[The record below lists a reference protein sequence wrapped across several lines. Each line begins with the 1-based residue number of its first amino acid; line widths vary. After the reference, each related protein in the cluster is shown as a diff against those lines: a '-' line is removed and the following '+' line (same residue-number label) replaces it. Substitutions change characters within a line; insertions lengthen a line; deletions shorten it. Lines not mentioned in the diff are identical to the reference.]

1 MPARCGWIDLTL
13 NKLDIGI
20 IRPNPEPAA
29 IYKTVANIC
38 ARFGLIMAAA
48 MLLPAAIDLRDGS
61 DDWLIF
67 VRSAAATGAL
77 SALFLLATQNQTM
90 RFTPRL
96 GFLLT
101 ACLWLTASFL
111 GSIPLYFSHLPI
123 SYATAFFEAMSGVT
137 STGATAL
144 TGLDNMQRG
153 ILLWRSIL
161 CWIGG
166 VGFIGLA
173 LLLLPSLRAGGLAL
187 FHMENSDKS
196 EKILPRMNQIALGI
210 ILAYL
215 SLTAACIIAY
225 FAVGMSVFD
234 AINHGLTTVATAGF
248 STHDSSIGFYEGNR
262 LLLVV
267 STIFMAL
274 SALPPFVLYIKAF
287 MPRRMESLA
296 DPQVK
301 LFFTIAIGFS
311 FALAVVLRLGSDV
324 PFGDALISASFHFV
338 SVMTTTG
345 YATEDYSLWGPP
357 AIGIFFLASFLGGCA
372 GSTSGGIKMNR
383 LIILWSLTQ
392 ANLARLIMPHAV
404 IKIRY
409 GTSEISGDIA
419 QNVLLYLFLYCASLV
434 IGAVLLASLGLDF
447 VSAFTGGA
455 LTALS
460 NVGPGFGDT
469 IGPVGNFSTIHDPA
483 LWVLS
488 FLMLVGRLELV
499 TVYILFTRAFWVR

>member
-1 MPARCGWIDLTL
+1 
-13 NKLDIGI
+13 
-20 IRPNPEPAA
+20 
-29 IYKTVANIC
+29 
-38 ARFGLIMAAA
+38 MAMA

-77 SALFLLATQNQTM
+77 SALILLATQKQTT

-101 ACLWLTASFL
+101 ACLWLTGSFL

-123 SYATAFFEAMSGVT
+123 SYAAAFFEAMSGLT

-144 TGLDNMQRG
+144 SGLDNMQRG
-153 ILLWRSIL
+153 ILLWRSLL

-166 VGFIGLA
+166 IGFIGLA
-173 LLLLPSLRAGGLAL
+173 LLMLPSLRAGGLAL

-210 ILAYL
+210 VLAYL

-225 FAVGMSVFD
+225 FAVGMSMFD
-234 AINHGLTTVATAGF
+234 AINHGFTTIATAGF
-248 STHDSSIGFYEGNR
+248 STHDSSIGFYAGNR
-262 LLLVV
+262 PLLVV

-274 SALPPFVLYIKAF
+274 SALPFVLYIKAF
-287 MPRRMESLA
+287 MPRRMESLV

-301 LFFTIAIGFS
+301 LFFTIVIGFS

-338 SVMTTTG
+338 SIMTTTG
-345 YATEDYSLWGPP
+345 YATEDYFLWGPP

-383 LIILWSLTQ
+383 LIILWSLTR

-409 GTSEISGDIA
+409 GSSEVSGEIA
-419 QNVLLYLFLYCASLV
+419 QNVLLYLFLYCASLI
-434 IGAVLLASLGLDF
+434 IGAVLLASLGLDC
-447 VSAFTGGA
+447 VSAFTGA

-460 NVGPGFGDT
+460 DIGPGFGDT
-469 IGPVGNFSTIHDPA
+469 IGPVGNFSTVHDPA

-488 FLMLVGRLELV
+488 FLMLAGRLELV
-499 TVYILFTRAFWVR
+499 TVYILFTRTFWMR

>member
-1 MPARCGWIDLTL
+1 
-13 NKLDIGI
+13 
-20 IRPNPEPAA
+20 
-29 IYKTVANIC
+29 
-38 ARFGLIMAAA
+38 

-77 SALFLLATQNQTM
+77 SALILLATQNQNT

-144 TGLDNMQRG
+144 TGLDDMQRG
-153 ILLWRSIL
+153 ILLWRSLL

-173 LLLLPSLRAGGLAL
+173 LLMLPSLRAGGLAL

-215 SLTAACIIAY
+215 SLTAACMIAY
-225 FAVGMSVFD
+225 FAVGMSIFD
-234 AINHGLTTVATAGF
+234 AVNHGLATVATAGF
-248 STHDSSIGFYEGNR
+248 STHDNSFGYYEGNQM
-262 LLLVV
+262 LLVV
-267 STIFMAL
+267 STVFMML
-274 SALPPFVLYIKAF
+274 SALPFVLYIKAF
-287 MPRRMESLA
+287 MPRRTELLK

-301 LFFTIAIGFS
+301 LFFTIVIGFS
-311 FALAVVLRLGSDV
+311 FILAIVLQANTHI

-338 SVMTTTG
+338 SVITTTG
-345 YATEDYSLWGPP
+345 FTIEDYSLWGPP

-392 ANLARLIMPHAV
+392 ANLARLVMPHAV

-409 GTSEISGDIA
+409 GSSEVSGEIA
-419 QNVLLYLFLYCASLV
+419 QNVLLYLFLYIASLV

-447 VSAFTGGA
+447 VSAFTGA

-469 IGPVGNFSTIHDPA
+469 IGPVGNFSTIDDPA

-499 TVYILFTRAFWVR
+499 TVFILFTRTFWMR

>member
-1 MPARCGWIDLTL
+1 
-13 NKLDIGI
+13 
-20 IRPNPEPAA
+20 
-29 IYKTVANIC
+29 
-38 ARFGLIMAAA
+38 MAAA

-274 SALPPFVLYIKAF
+274 SALPFVLYIKAF

-301 LFFTIAIGFS
+301 LFFAIAIGFS
-311 FALAVVLRLGSDV
+311 FALAVVQRLGSDV

-447 VSAFTGGA
+447 VSAFTGA

>member
-1 MPARCGWIDLTL
+1 
-13 NKLDIGI
+13 
-20 IRPNPEPAA
+20 
-29 IYKTVANIC
+29 
-38 ARFGLIMAAA
+38 

-77 SALFLLATQNQTM
+77 SALILLATQSPSV

-101 ACLWLTASFL
+101 TCLWLTAGFL

-144 TGLDNMQRG
+144 TGLDDMQRG
-153 ILLWRSIL
+153 ILLWRSL
-161 CWIGG
+161 LSWIGG

-173 LLLLPSLRAGGLAL
+173 LLMLPSLRAGGLAL

-210 ILAYL
+210 IMAYM
-215 SLTAACIIAY
+215 SLTAACMIAY
-225 FAVGMSVFD
+225 FAVGMSIFD
-234 AINHGLTTVATAGF
+234 AINHGLTTIATAGF
-248 STHDSSIGFYEGNR
+248 STHDSSLGYYHGNR

-267 STIFMAL
+267 STVFMAL
-274 SALPPFVLYIKAF
+274 SALPFVLYIKVF
-287 MPRRMESLA
+287 LPQRMQSLA

-301 LFFTIAIGFS
+301 LFFTIVIGFS
-311 FALAVVLRLGSDV
+311 FVLAVVLRLGTNM

-338 SVMTTTG
+338 SVITTTG
-345 YATEDYSLWGPP
+345 YTTEDYSLWGPP
-357 AIGIFFLASFLGGCA
+357 AVGIFFLASFLGGCA
-372 GSTSGGIKMNR
+372 GSTSGGVKMNR
-383 LIILWSLTQ
+383 LIILWNLTR
-392 ANLARLIMPHAV
+392 ANLARLIVPHAV

-409 GTSEISGDIA
+409 GSSEVSGEIA
-419 QNVLLYLFLYCASLV
+419 QNVLLYLFLYIASLIV
-434 IGAVLLASLGLDF
+434 GAVLLASLGLDF
-447 VSAFTGGA
+447 VSAFTGS

-460 NVGPGFGDT
+460 NVGPGLGDT
-469 IGPVGNFSTIHDPA
+469 IGPVGNFSTIRDPA

-488 FLMLVGRLELV
+488 FLMLAGRLELV
-499 TVYILFTRAFWVR
+499 TVFILFTRTFWLR

>member
-1 MPARCGWIDLTL
+1 
-13 NKLDIGI
+13 
-20 IRPNPEPAA
+20 
-29 IYKTVANIC
+29 
-38 ARFGLIMAAA
+38 
-48 MLLPAAIDLRDGS
+48 
-61 DDWLIF
+61 
-67 VRSAAATGAL
+67 
-77 SALFLLATQNQTM
+77 
-90 RFTPRL
+90 
-96 GFLLT
+96 
-101 ACLWLTASFL
+101 
-111 GSIPLYFSHLPI
+111 
-123 SYATAFFEAMSGVT
+123 
-137 STGATAL
+137 
-144 TGLDNMQRG
+144 
-153 ILLWRSIL
+153 
-161 CWIGG
+161 
-166 VGFIGLA
+166 
-173 LLLLPSLRAGGLAL
+173 
-187 FHMENSDKS
+187 
-196 EKILPRMNQIALGI
+196 MNQIALGI

-274 SALPPFVLYIKAF
+274 SALPFVLYIKAF

-301 LFFTIAIGFS
+301 LFFAIAIGFS

-447 VSAFTGGA
+447 VSAFTGA

-460 NVGPGFGDT
+460 TSDPVSATRSVPSATSPPFT
-469 IGPVGNFSTIHDPA
+469 IRRCGCFHS
-483 LWVLS
+483 
-488 FLMLVGRLELV
+488 
-499 TVYILFTRAFWVR
+499 

>member
-1 MPARCGWIDLTL
+1 
-13 NKLDIGI
+13 
-20 IRPNPEPAA
+20 
-29 IYKTVANIC
+29 
-38 ARFGLIMAAA
+38 MAAA

-61 DDWLIF
+61 DDWSVF

-77 SALFLLATQNQTM
+77 SALIFLATQNQTM

-101 ACLWLTASFL
+101 ACLWLTAAFL

-153 ILLWRSIL
+153 ILLWRSLL

-173 LLLLPSLRAGGLAL
+173 LLMLPSLRAGGLAL

-210 ILAYL
+210 MAAYL
-215 SLTAACIIAY
+215 SLTAACTVAY

-234 AINHGLTTVATAGF
+234 AINHSLTTIATAGF
-248 STHDSSIGFYEGNR
+248 STHDSSIGFYQGNR
-262 LLLVV
+262 MLLVV

-274 SALPPFVLYIKAF
+274 SALHFVLYIKAF
-287 MPRRMESLA
+287 MPRRMELLT

-301 LFFTIAIGFS
+301 LFFTIIIAFS
-311 FALAVVLRLGSDV
+311 FILAIVLRLSTNI

-338 SVMTTTG
+338 SVITTTG

-409 GTSEISGDIA
+409 GSSEVSGDIA
-419 QNVLLYLFLYCASLV
+419 QNVLLYLFLYSASLI
-434 IGAVLLASLGLDF
+434 IGAVLLASFGLDF
-447 VSAFTGGA
+447 VSAFTGS

-460 NVGPGFGDT
+460 NVGPGLGDK
-469 IGPVGNFSTIHDPA
+469 IGPAGNFSTVRDQA

-488 FLMLVGRLELV
+488 FLMLAGRLELV
-499 TVYILFTRAFWVR
+499 TIFILFTRSFWVR

>member
-1 MPARCGWIDLTL
+1 
-13 NKLDIGI
+13 
-20 IRPNPEPAA
+20 
-29 IYKTVANIC
+29 
-38 ARFGLIMAAA
+38 

-77 SALFLLATQNQTM
+77 SALILLATQNQTM

-153 ILLWRSIL
+153 ILLWRSLL

-166 VGFIGLA
+166 IGFIGLA
-173 LLLLPSLRAGGLAL
+173 LLMLPSLRAGGLAL

-210 ILAYL
+210 VLAYL

-225 FAVGMSVFD
+225 FAVGMSMFD
-234 AINHGLTTVATAGF
+234 AINHGFTTIATAGF
-248 STHDSSIGFYEGNR
+248 STHDSSIGFYQGNR
-262 LLLVV
+262 PLLVV

-274 SALPPFVLYIKAF
+274 SALPFVLYIKAF
-287 MPRRMESLA
+287 MPRRMESLV

-301 LFFTIAIGFS
+301 LFFTIAISFS

-345 YATEDYSLWGPP
+345 YATEDYFLWGPP

-383 LIILWSLTQ
+383 IILWSLTR

-409 GTSEISGDIA
+409 GSSEVSGEIA
-419 QNVLLYLFLYCASLV
+419 QNVLLYLFLYCASLI

-447 VSAFTGGA
+447 VSAFTGA

-460 NVGPGFGDT
+460 NIGPGFGDT

-488 FLMLVGRLELV
+488 FLMLAGRLELV
-499 TVYILFTRAFWVR
+499 TVYILFTRTFWVR

>member
-1 MPARCGWIDLTL
+1 
-13 NKLDIGI
+13 
-20 IRPNPEPAA
+20 
-29 IYKTVANIC
+29 
-38 ARFGLIMAAA
+38 MAAA

-61 DDWLIF
+61 DDWLVF

-77 SALFLLATQNQTM
+77 SALILLATQNQTM

-111 GSIPLYFSHLPI
+111 GSIPLFF
-123 SYATAFFEAMSGVT
+123 AFADQ
-137 STGATAL
+137 L
-144 TGLDNMQRG
+144 CD
-153 ILLWRSIL
+153 SIL
-161 CWIGG
+161 RGH
-166 VGFIGLA
+166 VGRHIHRCHRTDRTRQHAARHSFVALA
-173 LLLLPSLRAGGLAL
+173 SLLDRGRRLYRPGALMLPSLRAGGLAL

-210 ILAYL
+210 VLAYL

-274 SALPPFVLYIKAF
+274 SALPFVLYIKAF

-301 LFFTIAIGFS
+301 LFFSIVIGFS

-409 GTSEISGDIA
+409 GSSEISGEIA
-419 QNVLLYLFLYCASLV
+419 QNVLLYLFLYCASL
-434 IGAVLLASLGLDF
+434 ITGAVLLAALGLDF
-447 VSAFTGGA
+447 VSAFTGA

-460 NVGPGFGDT
+460 NVGPGLGDT
-469 IGPVGNFSTIHDPA
+469 IGPVGNFSTIRDPA

-488 FLMLVGRLELV
+488 FLMLAGRLELV
-499 TVYILFTRAFWVR
+499 TVYILFTRAFGCVDRTLCGLHPPVSFDMSRIRLRHDGDECSIITPE

>member
-1 MPARCGWIDLTL
+1 
-13 NKLDIGI
+13 
-20 IRPNPEPAA
+20 
-29 IYKTVANIC
+29 
-38 ARFGLIMAAA
+38 MALA

-67 VRSAAATGAL
+67 VRSAAASGAL
-77 SALFLLATQNQTM
+77 SALIFLATKDNTP

-101 ACLWLTASFL
+101 VCVWLTAAFL

-153 ILLWRSIL
+153 ILLWRSLL

-166 VGFIGLA
+166 VGFIALA

-215 SLTAACIIAY
+215 SLTAACMISY
-225 FAVGMSVFD
+225 FAAGMSIFD

-248 STHDSSIGFYEGNR
+248 STHDSSLAFYDGNR
-262 LLLVV
+262 LLLVIA
-267 STIFMAL
+267 SIFMLL
-274 SALPPFVLYIKAF
+274 SALPFVLYIKAF
-287 MPRRMESLA
+287 MPGRLVSLV

-301 LFFTIAIGFS
+301 LFFTIVVGCS
-311 FALAVVLRLGSDV
+311 FILAVSLRLTQDLS
-324 PFGDALISASFHFV
+324 FGEALISASFHFI
-338 SVMTTTG
+338 SVITTTG
-345 YATEDYSLWGPP
+345 YVTEDYSLWGPP
-357 AIGIFFLASFLGGCA
+357 ALGLFFLASFMGSCA

-383 LIILWSLTQ
+383 LIILWNLTR
-392 ANLARLIMPHAV
+392 ANLARLIVPHAV
-404 IKIRY
+404 IKVRY
-409 GTSEISGDIA
+409 GMSEVSGEIA

-447 VSAFTGGA
+447 VSAFTGA

-460 NVGPGFGDT
+460 NVGPGFGET
-469 IGPVGNFSTIHDPA
+469 IGPIGNFSTIHDPA

-488 FLMLVGRLELV
+488 FLMLAGRLELV
-499 TVYILFTRAFWVR
+499 TVFILFTRAFWVR

>member
-1 MPARCGWIDLTL
+1 
-13 NKLDIGI
+13 
-20 IRPNPEPAA
+20 
-29 IYKTVANIC
+29 
-38 ARFGLIMAAA
+38 MAVA
-48 MLLPAAIDLRDGS
+48 MLLPAAVDLRDGS
-61 DDWLIF
+61 DDWLVF

-77 SALFLLATQNQTM
+77 SALILLATHNHNT

-101 ACLWLTASFL
+101 VCLWVTGGFL

-123 SYATAFFEAMSGVT
+123 SYATAFFEAMSGIT

-144 TGLDNMQRG
+144 TGLDDMQRG
-153 ILLWRSIL
+153 IILWRSLL

-166 VGFIGLA
+166 IGFIGLA

-210 ILAYL
+210 ITAYL
-215 SLTAACIIAY
+215 SLTTACTIAY
-225 FAVGMSVFD
+225 FAAGMSIFD
-234 AINHGLTTVATAGF
+234 AVNHSMTTIATAGF
-248 STHDSSIGFYEGNR
+248 STHDSSFGFYHDNHLI
-262 LLLVV
+262 LLI
-267 STIFMAL
+267 STVFMAL
-274 SALPPFVLYIKAF
+274 SALPFILYIKAF
-287 MPRRMESLA
+287 MPRRTDSLI

-301 LFFTIAIGFS
+301 LFLAIVIGFS
-311 FALAVVLRLGSDV
+311 FILAIVLRLGSHI
-324 PFGDALISASFHFV
+324 PFGSALITASFNFV
-338 SVMTTTG
+338 SVISTTG
-345 YATEDYSLWGPP
+345 FTTEDYSLWGPP

-392 ANLARLIMPHAV
+392 ANLVRLITPHAV

-409 GTSEISGDIA
+409 GSSEVSGEIA
-419 QNVLLYLFLYCASLV
+419 QNVLLYLFLYIASLV

-447 VSAFTGGA
+447 VSAFTGA

-460 NVGPGFGDT
+460 NVGPGLGDT
-469 IGPVGNFSTIHDPA
+469 IGPVGNYSTIHDPA

-488 FLMLVGRLELV
+488 FLMLAGRLELV
-499 TVYILFTRAFWVR
+499 TVFILFTRTFWMR

>member
-1 MPARCGWIDLTL
+1 
-13 NKLDIGI
+13 
-20 IRPNPEPAA
+20 
-29 IYKTVANIC
+29 
-38 ARFGLIMAAA
+38 MAAA

-61 DDWLIF
+61 DDWSVF
-67 VRSAAATGAL
+67 VRSSAATGAL
-77 SALFLLATQNQTM
+77 SALIFLATQNQTM

-101 ACLWLTASFL
+101 ACLWLTAAFL

-153 ILLWRSIL
+153 ILLWRSLLI
-161 CWIGG
+161 
-166 VGFIGLA
+166 GFIGLA
-173 LLLLPSLRAGGLAL
+173 LLMLPSLRAGGLAL

-210 ILAYL
+210 MAAYL
-215 SLTAACIIAY
+215 SLTAACTVAY

-234 AINHGLTTVATAGF
+234 AINHSLTTIATAGF
-248 STHDSSIGFYEGNR
+248 STHDSSIGFYQGNR
-262 LLLVV
+262 MLLVV

-274 SALPPFVLYIKAF
+274 SALPFVLYIKAF
-287 MPRRMESLA
+287 MPQRMELLT

-301 LFFTIAIGFS
+301 LFFTIIIAFS
-311 FALAVVLRLGSDV
+311 FILAIVLRLSTNI

-338 SVMTTTG
+338 SVITTTG

-409 GTSEISGDIA
+409 GSSEVSGDIA
-419 QNVLLYLFLYCASLV
+419 QNVLLYLQRLAHYRR
-434 IGAVLLASLGLDF
+434 GAA
-447 VSAFTGGA
+447 
-455 LTALS
+455 
-460 NVGPGFGDT
+460 
-469 IGPVGNFSTIHDPA
+469 
-483 LWVLS
+483 
-488 FLMLVGRLELV
+488 R
-499 TVYILFTRAFWVR
+499 ILRP

>member
-1 MPARCGWIDLTL
+1 
-13 NKLDIGI
+13 
-20 IRPNPEPAA
+20 
-29 IYKTVANIC
+29 
-38 ARFGLIMAAA
+38 MAVA

-77 SALFLLATQNQTM
+77 SALILLATQNQNT

-144 TGLDNMQRG
+144 TGLDDMQRG
-153 ILLWRSIL
+153 ILLWRSLL

-173 LLLLPSLRAGGLAL
+173 LLMLPSLRAGGLAL

-215 SLTAACIIAY
+215 SLTAACMIAY
-225 FAVGMSVFD
+225 FAVGMSIFD
-234 AINHGLTTVATAGF
+234 AVNHGLATVATAGF
-248 STHDSSIGFYEGNR
+248 STHDNSFGYYEGNR
-262 LLLVV
+262 MLLVV
-267 STIFMAL
+267 STVFMML
-274 SALPPFVLYIKAF
+274 SALPFVLYIKAF
-287 MPRRMESLA
+287 MPRRTELLK

-301 LFFTIAIGFS
+301 LFFTIVIGFS
-311 FALAVVLRLGSDV
+311 FILAIVLQANTHI

-338 SVMTTTG
+338 SVITTTG
-345 YATEDYSLWGPP
+345 FTIEDYSLWGPP

-392 ANLARLIMPHAV
+392 ANLARLVMPHAV

-409 GTSEISGDIA
+409 GSSEVSGEIA
-419 QNVLLYLFLYCASLV
+419 QNVLLYLFLYIASLV

-447 VSAFTGGA
+447 VSAFTGA

-469 IGPVGNFSTIHDPA
+469 IGPVGNFSTIDDPA

-499 TVYILFTRAFWVR
+499 TVFILFTRTFWMR

>member
-1 MPARCGWIDLTL
+1 
-13 NKLDIGI
+13 
-20 IRPNPEPAA
+20 
-29 IYKTVANIC
+29 
-38 ARFGLIMAAA
+38 MAAA
-48 MLLPAAIDLRDGS
+48 MLLPAAVDLRDGS

-77 SALFLLATQNQTM
+77 STLILLATQNQSM

-101 ACLWLTASFL
+101 TCLWLTASFL

-144 TGLDNMQRG
+144 TGLDHMQRG
-153 ILLWRSIL
+153 ILLWRSLL
-161 CWIGG
+161 CWVGG
-166 VGFIGLA
+166 IGFIGLA

-187 FHMENSDKS
+187 FHMESSDKS

-210 ILAYL
+210 IAAYT

-225 FAVGMSVFD
+225 FAVGMSMFD
-234 AINHGLTTVATAGF
+234 AINHGLTTIATAGF
-248 STHDSSIGFYEGNR
+248 STHDSSIGFYHGNR
-262 LLLVV
+262 SLLVV
-267 STIFMAL
+267 STMFMAL
-274 SALPPFVLYIKAF
+274 SALPFVLYIKAF
-287 MPRRMESLA
+287 MPRRLESLA

-301 LFFTIAIGFS
+301 LFFTIVIGFS
-311 FALAVVLRLGSDV
+311 FTLAIVLRLGSDI
-324 PFGDALISASFHFV
+324 PFGDALITAAFHFV
-338 SVMTTTG
+338 SVITTTG

-357 AIGIFFLASFLGGCA
+357 AVGIFFLASFLGGCA

-383 LIILWSLTQ
+383 FIILWNLTR

-409 GTSEISGDIA
+409 GSSEISGDIA
-419 QNVLLYLFLYCASLV
+419 QNVLLYLFLYSASLI

-447 VSAFTGGA
+447 VSAFTGA

-460 NVGPGFGDT
+460 NIGPGLGDT
-469 IGPVGNFSTIHDPA
+469 IGPVGNFSTIRDPA

-499 TVYILFTRAFWVR
+499 TVFILFTRAFWVR

>member
-1 MPARCGWIDLTL
+1 
-13 NKLDIGI
+13 
-20 IRPNPEPAA
+20 
-29 IYKTVANIC
+29 
-38 ARFGLIMAAA
+38 MAVA

-77 SALFLLATQNQTM
+77 SLLILLATQNQNT

-144 TGLDNMQRG
+144 TGLDDMQRG
-153 ILLWRSIL
+153 ILLWRSLL

-173 LLLLPSLRAGGLAL
+173 LLMLPSLRAGGLAL

-215 SLTAACIIAY
+215 SLTAACMISY
-225 FAVGMSVFD
+225 FAVGMSIFD
-234 AINHGLTTVATAGF
+234 AINHGLATVATAGF
-248 STHDSSIGFYEGNR
+248 STHDNSFGYYQGNQK
-262 LLLVV
+262 LLVV

-274 SALPPFVLYIKAF
+274 SALPFVLYIKAF
-287 MPRRMESLA
+287 MPHRMKSLA

-301 LFFTIAIGFS
+301 LFFTIVIGFS
-311 FALAVVLRLGSDV
+311 FVLAIVLQANTHI

-338 SVMTTTG
+338 SVITTTG
-345 YATEDYSLWGPP
+345 FTIEDYSLWGPP
-357 AIGIFFLASFLGGCA
+357 AMGIFFLASFLGGCA

-392 ANLARLIMPHAV
+392 ASLARLVMPHAV

-409 GTSEISGDIA
+409 GSSEVSGEIA
-419 QNVLLYLFLYCASLV
+419 QNVLLYLFLYISSLI

-447 VSAFTGGA
+447 VSAFTGA
-455 LTALS
+455 LSALS

-469 IGPVGNFSTIHDPA
+469 IGPVGNFSTIDDPA

-499 TVYILFTRAFWVR
+499 TIFILFTRTFWMR

>member
-1 MPARCGWIDLTL
+1 
-13 NKLDIGI
+13 
-20 IRPNPEPAA
+20 
-29 IYKTVANIC
+29 
-38 ARFGLIMAAA
+38 MAVA

-67 VRSAAATGAL
+67 VRSSAATGAL
-77 SALFLLATQNQTM
+77 SALILLATQDHAS

-101 ACLWLTASFL
+101 ASLWLTAAFL

-123 SYATAFFEAMSGVT
+123 SYSTAFFEAMSGLT

-144 TGLDNMQRG
+144 TGLDDMQRG
-153 ILLWRSIL
+153 ILLWRSLL

-210 ILAYL
+210 ISAYL
-215 SLTAACIIAY
+215 TLTATCIISY
-225 FAVGMSVFD
+225 FAAGMSTFD
-234 AINHGLTTVATAGF
+234 AINHGLTTVATAGY
-248 STHDSSIGFYEGNR
+248 STHDSSFAFYEGNKA
-262 LLLVV
+262 LLLIATV
-267 STIFMAL
+267 FMTL
-274 SALPPFVLYIKAF
+274 SALPFVLYIKAF
-287 MPRRMESLA
+287 MPQRTATLR

-301 LFFTIAIGFS
+301 LFLTIIIVFS
-311 FALAVVLRLGSDV
+311 FMLAIVLRVRSHV
-324 PFGDALISASFHFV
+324 PFGDALIAAAFHFV
-338 SVMTTTG
+338 SVITTTG
-345 YATEDYSLWGPP
+345 YTTEDYSLWGPP
-357 AIGIFFLASFLGGCA
+357 AIGIFFLAYFLGGCA

-383 LIILWSLTQ
+383 LIILWNLTR

-409 GTSEISGDIA
+409 GSSEVSGDIA
-419 QNVLLYLFLYCASLV
+419 QNVLLYLFLYCASLI

-447 VSAFTGGA
+447 ISAFTGA

-460 NVGPGFGDT
+460 NVGPGLGDT
-469 IGPVGNFSTIHDPA
+469 IGPVGNFSTIRDGA

-488 FLMLVGRLELV
+488 FLMLAGRLELV
-499 TVYILFTRAFWVR
+499 TIYILFTRVFWVR

>member
-1 MPARCGWIDLTL
+1 
-13 NKLDIGI
+13 
-20 IRPNPEPAA
+20 
-29 IYKTVANIC
+29 
-38 ARFGLIMAAA
+38 MALA

-67 VRSAAATGAL
+67 VRSAAASGAL
-77 SALFLLATQNQTM
+77 SALIFLATKDNTP

-101 ACLWLTASFL
+101 VCVWLTAAFL

-153 ILLWRSIL
+153 ILLWRSLL

-166 VGFIGLA
+166 VGFIALA

-215 SLTAACIIAY
+215 SLTATCMISY
-225 FAVGMSVFD
+225 FAAGMSIFD

-248 STHDSSIGFYEGNR
+248 STHDSSLAFYDDNR
-262 LLLVV
+262 LLLVIA
-267 STIFMAL
+267 SIFMLL
-274 SALPPFVLYIKAF
+274 SALPFVLYIKAF
-287 MPRRMESLA
+287 MPGRLVSLV

-301 LFFTIAIGFS
+301 LFFTIVVGFS
-311 FALAVVLRLGSDV
+311 FILAVSLRLTQDL
-324 PFGDALISASFHFV
+324 PFGEALISASFHFI
-338 SVMTTTG
+338 SVITTTG
-345 YATEDYSLWGPP
+345 YVTEDYSLWGPP
-357 AIGIFFLASFLGGCA
+357 ALGLFFLASFMGSCA

-383 LIILWSLTQ
+383 LIILWNLTR
-392 ANLARLIMPHAV
+392 ANLARLIVPHAV
-404 IKIRY
+404 IKVRY
-409 GTSEISGDIA
+409 GMSEVSGEIA

-447 VSAFTGGA
+447 VSAFTGA

-460 NVGPGFGDT
+460 NVGPGFGET
-469 IGPVGNFSTIHDPA
+469 IGPIGNFSTIHDPA

-488 FLMLVGRLELV
+488 FLMLAGRLELV
-499 TVYILFTRAFWVR
+499 TVFILFTRAFWVR

>member
-1 MPARCGWIDLTL
+1 
-13 NKLDIGI
+13 
-20 IRPNPEPAA
+20 
-29 IYKTVANIC
+29 
-38 ARFGLIMAAA
+38 

-225 FAVGMSVFD
+225 FAVGMTVFD

-274 SALPPFVLYIKAF
+274 SALPFVLYIKAF

-296 DPQVK
+296 D
-301 LFFTIAIGFS
+301 
-311 FALAVVLRLGSDV
+311 
-324 PFGDALISASFHFV
+324 
-338 SVMTTTG
+338 
-345 YATEDYSLWGPP
+345 
-357 AIGIFFLASFLGGCA
+357 
-372 GSTSGGIKMNR
+372 
-383 LIILWSLTQ
+383 
-392 ANLARLIMPHAV
+392 
-404 IKIRY
+404 
-409 GTSEISGDIA
+409 
-419 QNVLLYLFLYCASLV
+419 
-434 IGAVLLASLGLDF
+434 
-447 VSAFTGGA
+447 
-455 LTALS
+455 
-460 NVGPGFGDT
+460 
-469 IGPVGNFSTIHDPA
+469 
-483 LWVLS
+483 
-488 FLMLVGRLELV
+488 
-499 TVYILFTRAFWVR
+499 TRV

>member
-1 MPARCGWIDLTL
+1 
-13 NKLDIGI
+13 
-20 IRPNPEPAA
+20 
-29 IYKTVANIC
+29 
-38 ARFGLIMAAA
+38 MAAA

-274 SALPPFVLYIKAF
+274 SALPFVLYIKAF

-301 LFFTIAIGFS
+301 LFFAIAIGFS

-409 GTSEISGDIA
+409 GTSEFGDIA

-447 VSAFTGGA
+447 VSAFTGA

>member
-1 MPARCGWIDLTL
+1 
-13 NKLDIGI
+13 
-20 IRPNPEPAA
+20 
-29 IYKTVANIC
+29 
-38 ARFGLIMAAA
+38 

-77 SALFLLATQNQTM
+77 SALILLATQSQSV

-101 ACLWLTASFL
+101 ACLWLTAGFL

-144 TGLDNMQRG
+144 TGLDDMQRG
-153 ILLWRSIL
+153 ILLWRSL
-161 CWIGG
+161 LSWIGG

-173 LLLLPSLRAGGLAL
+173 LLMLPSLRAGGLAL

-210 ILAYL
+210 IMAYM
-215 SLTAACIIAY
+215 SLTAACMIAY
-225 FAVGMSVFD
+225 FAVGMSIFD
-234 AINHGLTTVATAGF
+234 AINHGLTTIATAGF
-248 STHDSSIGFYEGNR
+248 STHDSSLGYYHGNR

-267 STIFMAL
+267 STVFMAL
-274 SALPPFVLYIKAF
+274 SALPFVLYIKVF
-287 MPRRMESLA
+287 LPQRMQSLA

-301 LFFTIAIGFS
+301 LFFTIVIGFS
-311 FALAVVLRLGSDV
+311 FVLAVVLRLGTNM

-338 SVMTTTG
+338 SVITTTG
-345 YATEDYSLWGPP
+345 YTTEDYSLWGPP
-357 AIGIFFLASFLGGCA
+357 AVGIFFLASFLGGCA
-372 GSTSGGIKMNR
+372 GSTSGGVKMNR
-383 LIILWSLTQ
+383 LIILWNLTR
-392 ANLARLIMPHAV
+392 ANLARLIVPHAV

-409 GTSEISGDIA
+409 GSSEVSGEIA
-419 QNVLLYLFLYCASLV
+419 QNVLLYLFLYIASLIV
-434 IGAVLLASLGLDF
+434 GAVLLASLGLDF
-447 VSAFTGGA
+447 VSAFTGS

-460 NVGPGFGDT
+460 NVGPGLGDT
-469 IGPVGNFSTIHDPA
+469 IGPVGNFSTIRDPA

-488 FLMLVGRLELV
+488 FLMLAGRLELV
-499 TVYILFTRAFWVR
+499 TVFILFTRTFWLR